1 MNKSILILLTSSLAL
16 FLGARCVQTT
26 ENVLLTTTSEV
37 QEKPSLK
44 EKINEQGSTL
54 EQRFPAPEGYARIA
68 ASEKSFAHYL
78 RSLPLKP
85 HGTLVSY
92 YNGEQKYN
100 NSVYHAVIHL
110 PIGKK
115 DLHQCADAVMRLW
128 GEYLWTTQQYDR
140 IHFNLTNGFRVDY
153 SKWING
159 FRVSVQGNST
169 SWKEAAAA
177 PSESY
182 ADFWKYM
189 EFVFSY
195 AGTLSL
201 SKELKPVSVEEMEI
215 GDVFILGGSPGH
227 AVLVIDM
234 VAHPATGEKLFML
247 AQSYMP
253 AQETQI
259 LTNPKNAELSPWYAL
274 NFGETLVT
282 PEWKFSRNQLMRFSE
297 E

>member
-1 MNKSILILLTSSLAL
+1 MNKSILILLTLSVAL

-26 ENVLLTTTSEV
+26 EGVLLTTESEAQTKLPV
-37 QEKPSLK
+37 KG
-44 EKINEQGSTL
+44 KINEQGSTVH
-54 EQRFPAPEGYARIA
+54 ERFPAPEGYVRIK

-85 HGTLVSY
+85 HGSLVTY

-100 NSVYHAVIHL
+100 NGVYHAVIDL

-153 SKWING
+153 SKWMKG

-169 SWKEAAAA
+169 SWKEAAAP
-177 PSESY
+177 PSVSY

-189 EFVFSY
+189 EFVFTY

-234 VAHPATGEKLFML
+234 VEHPATGKKLFML

-259 LTNPKNAELSPWYAL
+259 LTNPQYAEMSPWYDL
-274 NFGETLVT
+274 DFGESLRT
-282 PEWKFSRNQLMRFSE
+282 PEWRFSRNQLMRFE
-297 E
+297 GE